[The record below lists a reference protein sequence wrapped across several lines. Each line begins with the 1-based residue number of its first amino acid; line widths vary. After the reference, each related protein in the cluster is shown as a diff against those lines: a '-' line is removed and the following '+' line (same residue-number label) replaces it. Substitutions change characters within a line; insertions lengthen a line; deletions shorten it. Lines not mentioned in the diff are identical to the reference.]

1 MQSLKTI
8 LLMLAA
14 ILAIHALSGCA
25 SEEVQVDKTLNLN
38 NTPSFITKV
47 PGIAYA
53 DRMEATPF
61 IWDGAYHL
69 MVSHRELD
77 LIEIFRDRELIAS
90 HSTDIN
96 FASAIVED
104 GKLIVIGTVRDEVVH
119 IESTDLV
126 AWSAPKVTKQAIPG
140 RTLYNTSVIK
150 RADGSYL
157 MTYETCEP
165 NTSCFNIRFAESS
178 DLNSW
183 TDVGGFFSPN
193 EYAACPTIREV
204 DGVIYMFY
212 LRHMGNQNYLTF
224 LTRSTDLQTWDTSS
238 QAVLSPFNTP
248 GEENNA
254 SDFDLVEFDG
264 KIVMNYAIGNQLTYS
279 HIKLATY
286 DGTLNQFVQEF
297 FR

>member
-14 ILAIHALSGCA
+14 ILAIHVLSACGSA
-25 SEEVQVDKTLNLN
+25 EEYVDRSIV
-38 NTPSFITKV
+38 TPSFITKSSD
-47 PGIAYA
+47 IEYR

-61 IWDGAYHL
+61 VWGGEYH
-69 MVSHRELD
+69 MMISHRESD
-77 LIEIFRDRELIAS
+77 LIEIYKGRELISAHTS
-90 HSTDIN
+90 PIN
-96 FASAIVED
+96 FASAIVD
-104 GKLIVIGTVRDEVVH
+104 AGKLIVIGTASNEVAH
-119 IESTDLV
+119 IESADLV
-126 AWSAPKVTKQAIPG
+126 TWSAPKVTKASIPG

-157 MTYETCEP
+157 MSYETCEP
-165 NTSCFNIRFAESS
+165 GTACFNIRFAESS

-193 EYAACPTIREV
+193 QYAACPTIREV

-212 LRHMGNQNYLTF
+212 LRHIGAQNYATYI
-224 LTRSTDLQTWDTSS
+224 TRSTDLQSWGESKI
-238 QAVLSPFNTP
+238 VLSPFNTL